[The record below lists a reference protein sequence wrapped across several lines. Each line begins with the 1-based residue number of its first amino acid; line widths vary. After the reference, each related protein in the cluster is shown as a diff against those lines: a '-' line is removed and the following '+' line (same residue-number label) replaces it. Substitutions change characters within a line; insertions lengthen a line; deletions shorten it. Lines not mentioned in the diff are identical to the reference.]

1 MDNETR
7 DMFNLLLK
15 EIKGIRSDVSCLQED
30 VGSLKTRFDNLE
42 TRFDSLETRFDSLE
56 TRFDSLENKVESLES
71 QTIQNTSKLNDLQGL
86 IETEL
91 RFNIQVIA
99 EGHGMVYE
107 NVTHATKDA
116 LEAKKNEE
124 LHGIR
129 LNMVEHK
136 LDKLYDE
143 LKMKKVI

>member
-30 VGSLKTRFDNLE
+30 VGSLKTRFDN
-42 TRFDSLETRFDSLE
+42 LETRFDSLE

>member
-1 MDNETR
+1 
-7 DMFNLLLK
+7 
-15 EIKGIRSDVSCLQED
+15 
-30 VGSLKTRFDNLE
+30 
-42 TRFDSLETRFDSLE
+42 
-56 TRFDSLENKVESLES
+56 
-71 QTIQNTSKLNDLQGL
+71 
-86 IETEL
+86 
-91 RFNIQVIA
+91 
-99 EGHGMVYE
+99 MVYE

>member
-42 TRFDSLETRFDSLE
+42 TRFDSFE